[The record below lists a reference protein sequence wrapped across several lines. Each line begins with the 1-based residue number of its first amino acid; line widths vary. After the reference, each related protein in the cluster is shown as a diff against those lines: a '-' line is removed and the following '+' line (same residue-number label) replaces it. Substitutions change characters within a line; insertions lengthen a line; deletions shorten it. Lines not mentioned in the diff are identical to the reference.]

1 MRTLLAPIALSLAL
15 VSACGGGA
23 ADPEEHADAGETAL
37 AQKDYDKALKEFGAA
52 LDAMENDASHAQYE
66 KAKLGAIHALAH
78 VNPDQAQT
86 DFLELAKSTQLEA
99 NDYSKLANE
108 LAGAMAYA
116 QAADVMHAGIEAHP
130 EHPGLAAV
138 LANLKE
144 KAEEDPTAQ
153 RALQDLGYL

>member
-23 ADPEEHADAGETAL
+23 ADPKEHADAGETAL
-37 AQKDYDKALKEFGAA
+37 AQKDYDKAGKEFGAA
-52 LDAMENDASHAQYE
+52 LDAMGNDASHPQYE
-66 KAKLGAIHALAH
+66 KVKLGAIHALAH
-78 VNPDQAQT
+78 VNPDQARD
-86 DFLELAKSTQLEA
+86 DFLALAAQTQLEA

-108 LAGAMAYA
+108 LASAMAYA
-116 QAADVMHAGIEAHP
+116 QAAAVMDVGLEAHP

-153 RALQDLGYL
+153 TALKDLGYL